1 MLVASVAFVALLTLA
16 TSGHGIRTVQFLATA
31 GVLAVIVFADLRT
44 NKGRALV
51 AEAFWLGLLALNIG
65 HDSRDALDLMLDLV
79 ELLAGT
85 AVIVW
90 LLRRSETRRR
100 RLRAHSPLS

>member
-1 MLVASVAFVALLTLA
+1 MLVAPVACVGLVTA
-16 TSGHGIRTVQFLATA
+16 GHGIRTVQFLVTA

-65 HDSRDALDLMLDLV
+65 HDSLGALDLMLDLV

-100 RLRAHSPLS
+100 RLRTHSPLS